1 MKAKLY
7 FSLLLLS
14 ISVKTVMAQQ
24 PTGMSPAMKLQYYA
38 GACNAAQIELLLAKD
53 QTFDIY
59 SSGVTNS
66 PVMVAIDRFI
76 TANNA
81 TNLKSCS
88 ECLAT
93 IKAIIRDSRYK
104 YKEMPDRDKTDLM
117 YVIMSQKK
125 VTNVPLQ
132 LSGYN
137 NLFFMML
144 DELDKKPGFDINYT
158 IATNMNNLP
167 SNVLGAL
174 AYGGH
179 KNLFCALTS
188 RYPDLKNNLDKR
200 SRSSAYTPLMLAAM
214 HNNMEIVNALASNGA
229 DYYLAV
235 DGFGIFPPDEVALQN
250 ARTAISVYLNN
261 RRLGL
266 EPASTLLDY
275 CK

>member
-1 MKAKLY
+1 MSNQYTCTMKTKFY
-7 FSLLLLS
+7 FCFVLLS
-14 ISVKTVMAQQ
+14 FSVHTVMAQQ

-93 IKAIIRDSRYK
+93 IKAIIRDPRYK

-144 DELDKKPGFDINYT
+144 DELDKKSGFDINYT

-179 KNLFCALTS
+179 KICFAHLLPVIPTL
-188 RYPDLKNNLDKR
+188 RTTLIK
-200 SRSSAYTPLMLAAM
+200 
-214 HNNMEIVNALASNGA
+214 E
-229 DYYLAV
+229 AV
-235 DGFGIFPPDEVALQN
+235 PP
-250 ARTAISVYLNN
+250 RTL
-261 RRLGL
+261 R
-266 EPASTLLDY
+266 
-275 CK
+275 